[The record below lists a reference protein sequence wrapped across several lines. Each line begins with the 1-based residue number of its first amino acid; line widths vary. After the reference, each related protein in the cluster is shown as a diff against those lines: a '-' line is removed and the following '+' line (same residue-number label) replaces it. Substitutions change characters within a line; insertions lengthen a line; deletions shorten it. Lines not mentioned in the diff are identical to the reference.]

1 MIEPKQREGKTLLGS
16 SRAKA
21 IRLVRTAT
29 AILLFG
35 ASFTAVYGQAP
46 DVVKTADKKTPLSPQ
61 QQSLQRDQAYVRQ
74 LLQRGTSDAKVES
87 VLQLSSRFTSFS
99 PTDDFHAY
107 ALSLIAKE
115 KAALKQSKLTQ
126 QAGVGSQTAPTAA
139 VSDSSLVPPSG
150 IVLAPSNPGG
160 ISNVKSSQESNREST
175 QDTISTSTPDN
186 NQASVSNS
194 SPAGFGGGLFLPA
207 ASSPSNGGG
216 AVQSTSRGNVSNSN
230 GATGSGSSSANESGS
245 GDSSET
251 ESGNS
256 NTFNSDQG
264 PGPGPIGPG
273 PGCNLFPAPPS
284 VGATVPLTYFGPPP
298 SEVNPSLVGPV
309 QLLKSGTVDAAHGT
323 ITLPLYLGHMKGSKK
338 NVWYILTDVD
348 DPNVAAEL
356 GLNFSAKLTFASN
369 ASRTATLAADGTLVF
384 DKGTVDFSPVRRI
397 VPGPAGAEFP
407 PVSAQPGAVGDAD
420 YSPFVQVVNAGGVIY
435 NAPIVAFNVDAS
447 QINFPDGNVDYTRV
461 HDEVVAIDPINQTVT
476 INLING
482 FSFGRPVWYI
492 SMDTSIPLG
501 AAIEHNTFAP
511 LMQQLHLGGDDSFS
525 SPVERIFIGTN
536 GPESGGCKNPQRQG
550 LSADLADGHR
560 PNNVLGGIPTIA
572 LDYSP
577 AWDAQLFEWTKD
589 AVENGFR
596 GQVREEFQILTFV
609 QDGLIT
615 GPGGIPFGSSGFSI
629 NCPIAQRL
637 D

>member
-1 MIEPKQREGKTLLGS
+1 MLKTVRRSPLA
-16 SRAKA
+16 RQIQVAFA
-21 IRLVRTAT
+21 I
-29 AILLFG
+29 
-35 ASFTAVYGQAP
+35 ASFALLAFLQLPSKAQE
-46 DVVKTADKKTPLSPQ
+46 KKSERSFQ
-61 QQSLQRDQAYVRQ
+61 EQSAQRDQAYVRQ
-74 LLQRGTSDAKVES
+74 LLEKGASDAKVES
-87 VLQLSSRFTSFS
+87 LLKLSSRFASFNPS
-99 PTDDFHAY
+99 GEFHAY
-107 ALSLIAKE
+107 TLKLIARE
-115 KAALKQSKLTQ
+115 KAALKQTKQTQ
-126 QAGVGSQTAPTAA
+126 QSGVRSESAPAVAVAEITPAVVTGSVT
-139 VSDSSLVPPSG
+139 
-150 IVLAPSNPGG
+150 APSNPVG
-160 ISNVKSSQESNREST
+160 IGNIKASQESNR
-175 QDTISTSTPDN
+175 DN
-186 NQASVSNS
+186 NQDITTSNLESNQAAVS
-194 SPAGFGGGLFLPA
+194 SPSPAAPVFGGGVFLPPVSVA
-207 ASSPSNGGG
+207 SNGGG
-216 AVQSTSRGNVSNSN
+216 LVSPTSSGTSSNSPVT
-230 GATGSGSSSANESGS
+230 ATSGVSVPTESSSSG
-245 GDSSET
+245 
-251 ESGNS
+251 
-256 NTFNSDQG
+256 TFNSDQG

-273 PGCNLFPAPPS
+273 PGCNLLPAPPS
-284 VGATVPLTYFGPPP
+284 VGATVPLSYFGPSP
-298 SEVNPSLVGPV
+298 SETNPSLVGPV

-369 ASRTATLAADGTLVF
+369 AARTANLAADGTLVF
-384 DKGTVDFSPVRRI
+384 DKGTVDFSPVRNI
-397 VPGPAGAEFP
+397 VPGPLGAEFP

-420 YSPFVQVVNAGGVIY
+420 YSPFVQVTNAAGVIY
-435 NAPIVAFNVDAS
+435 NAPIVAFGVDAN
-447 QINFPDGNVDYTRV
+447 QINFPNGNVDYSKV
-461 HDEVVAIDPINQTVT
+461 HDEVVAIDPFAQTVT

-482 FSFGRPVWYI
+482 FSFGRPVWYL

-511 LMQQLHLGGDDSFS
+511 LMQQLHLGTDDTFS
-525 SPVERIFIGTN
+525 SPIERIFISTN
-536 GPESGGCKNPQRQG
+536 GPESGGCNNPLRQG
-550 LSADLADGHR
+550 LSADLADGAR

-615 GPGGIPFGSSGFSI
+615 GPGGKPFGSSGFSI

>member
-1 MIEPKQREGKTLLGS
+1 MIEPKQREAKTLLGT
-16 SRAKA
+16 SRTTA
-21 IRLVRTAT
+21 IRLIRMGAALILFAASAT
-29 AILLFG
+29 VIC
-35 ASFTAVYGQAP
+35 GQNTEG
-46 DVVKTADKKTPLSPQ
+46 VKAAENKSQLSPQ
-61 QQSLQRDQAYVRQ
+61 EQSIRRDQVYVHQ
-74 LLQRGTSDAKVES
+74 LLQRGTADAKIES
-87 VLQLSSRFTSFS
+87 VLQLSSRFASFNPTS
-99 PTDDFHAY
+99 DFHAY

-115 KAALKQSKLTQ
+115 KTALKQLKQTQ
-126 QAGVGSQTAPTAA
+126 QASVGSQPPAV
-139 VSDSSLVPPSG
+139 VSDSSSVASG
-150 IVLAPSNPGG
+150 AIALAPSNPVG
-160 ISNVKSSQESNREST
+160 INSVKSSQESSREST
-175 QDTISTSTPDN
+175 QDVVPTSTLDN
-186 NQASVSNS
+186 NQAAVSNS

-207 ASSPSNGGG
+207 AAAASNGGG
-216 AVQSTSRGNVSNSN
+216 AAQSASVGTVSNSSA
-230 GATGSGSSSANESGS
+230 ATRSGGSSSNQ
-245 GDSSET
+245 
-251 ESGNS
+251 SGNS

-298 SEVNPSLVGPV
+298 SETNPSLVGPV
-309 QLLKSGTVDAAHGT
+309 QLLKSGTVDAARGT

-369 ASRTATLAADGTLVF
+369 AARTATLAADGTLVF
-384 DKGTVDFSPVRRI
+384 DKGTVDFSPVRNI
-397 VPGPAGAEFP
+397 VPGPPGAEFP
-407 PVSAQPGAVGDAD
+407 PASAVPGAVGDAD
-420 YSPFVQVVNAGGVIY
+420 YSPFVQVTNAGGVIY

-447 QINFPDGNVDYTRV
+447 QINFPDGNVDYTKV

-511 LMQQLHLGGDDSFS
+511 LMAQLHLGTDDSFS
-525 SPVERIFIGTN
+525 SPIERIFIGTN
-536 GPESGGCKNPQRQG
+536 GPESGGCNNPLRQG
-550 LSADLADGHR
+550 LSADLADGRR

-615 GPGGIPFGSSGFSI
+615 GPGGAPFGSSGFSI